1 MQIGSEPRKK
11 LFRNQAVRDEIRES
25 ILDAVDRLL
34 ERNGYKKMKID
45 DIAQEVG
52 IGKGTIYL
60 HFRSKEDVALAHIDR
75 IVQRLLVQLNEIA
88 ESNANPVAKLRAM
101 LIARVM
107 TRFDS
112 VQHYPESI
120 NDLLADLRANLL
132 ARRESHFDDEATVFA
147 RVLEEGTQQKA
158 FDLNNPAATAHTLLL
173 ATNSLLPYSLSVQE
187 LGDRHEIEEKVKRV
201 ADLLL
206 EGLVHRL
213 LF

>member
-1 MQIGSEPRKK
+1 M
-11 LFRNQAVRDEIRES
+11 RDEIRES

-34 ERNGYKKMKID
+34 ERSGYKKMKID
-45 DIAQEVG
+45 DIAEEVG

-88 ESNANPVAKLRAM
+88 ESNANPVTKLRAM

-132 ARRESHFDDEATVFA
+132 ARRESHFDDEATVFG
-147 RVLEEGTQQKA
+147 RVLEEGKQQKA
-158 FDLNNPAATAHTLLL
+158 FDLKNPIATGHSLLL

-187 LGDRHEIEEKVKRV
+187 LGDRHEIEEKIERI

-206 EGLVHRL
+206 EGLVRR
-213 LF
+213 

>member
-1 MQIGSEPRKK
+1 M
-11 LFRNQAVRDEIRES
+11 RNEAVRQETRES

-45 DIAQEVG
+45 DIAEEVG

-88 ESNANPVAKLRAM
+88 GSNAKPLAKLRAM
-101 LIARVM
+101 LIARVL

-120 NDLLADLRANLL
+120 NDLLADLRSNLL
-132 ARRESHFDDEATVFA
+132 ARRENHFDEEAAVFG
-147 RVLEEGTQQKA
+147 RVLEEGKQQNIFELK
-158 FDLNNPAATAHTLLL
+158 LPLATAHTLLL
-173 ATNSLLPYSLSVQE
+173 ATNSLLPYSLSVRE
-187 LGDRHEIEEKVKRV
+187 LGDRREIAEKVERL
-201 ADLLL
+201 ANLLL
-206 EGLVHRL
+206 EGLVRR
-213 LF
+213 